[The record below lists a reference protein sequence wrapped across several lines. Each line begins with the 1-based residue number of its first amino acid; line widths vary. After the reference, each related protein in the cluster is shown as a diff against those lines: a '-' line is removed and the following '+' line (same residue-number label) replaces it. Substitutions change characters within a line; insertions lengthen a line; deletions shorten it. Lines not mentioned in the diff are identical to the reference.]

1 MSYSA
6 LTLKRYFLFG
16 TFLDETSLSGKYN
29 EKSLLPLISYMI
41 LFAVISSK
49 YGTSMIA
56 ISEFLRTYR
65 QQSLK
70 LNCGTALT
78 FFFPIRTS
86 LMNIIGHSSIG
97 GKYSWPSLVRIL

>member
-1 MSYSA
+1 MSYLA

-56 ISEFLRTYR
+56 ISEFLSTYR
-65 QQSLK
+65 QQSLNLRRNSTYFLLSHK
-70 LNCGTALT
+70 HILNEDHWTLIDRRQVQLAL
-78 FFFPIRTS
+78 
-86 LMNIIGHSSIG
+86 LG
-97 GKYSWPSLVRIL
+97 